1 MKYQKIK
8 NLLDNA
14 PNQPSKF
21 RTKTWFDINDESRL
35 TYNNI
40 KFKTTVL
47 KSILCDYSDAYELAK
62 GNITADNMAAADAA
76 ANNTN
81 RKVIFKNCAPLTD
94 CISEINNTKVDNAKY
109 IDIALPMYNLMEYS
123 DNYSKTLGSL

>member
-35 TYNNI
+35 TYNSI

-47 KSILCDYSDAYELAK
+47 KSILCDYSDAY
-62 GNITADNMAAADAA
+62 
-76 ANNTN
+76 
-81 RKVIFKNCAPLTD
+81 
-94 CISEINNTKVDNAKY
+94 
-109 IDIALPMYNLMEYS
+109 
-123 DNYSKTLGSL
+123 